1 MTEAVN
7 VKQEI
12 EKRAKPREKQKIET
26 LLEGVEPAIV
36 QSLGTPEGAK
46 IVLRHYLNAIR
57 YTPKLLDCSTESL
70 AGACLLS
77 AQLRLE
83 PGPLGHVYFV
93 PFGGECV
100 WVLGYTGIAELAHR
114 SGSVGD
120 LVSEIV
126 WDVDTYEPPERANG
140 RLHYLHRP
148 GPVEARTDRK
158 GVLVTWQEKSG
169 GKWFPRALDVPVS
182 RIERARKTSAAG
194 KKGAGPWS
202 TDEDAMW
209 RKTGIRAARPFL
221 LLSDEAGR
229 AFEADNSIVA
239 DLGVNELGDAEPV
252 FDVLEA
258 AEATDDDGQG

>member
-1 MTEAVN
+1 MTEPAAT

-12 EKRAKPREKQKIET
+12 AKRGKPREKQKIET

-36 QSLGTPEGAK
+36 QSLGTPDGAK

-100 WVLGYTGIAELAHR
+100 WLLGYTGIAELAHR
-114 SGSVGD
+114 SGRVGD

-126 WDVDTYEPPERANG
+126 WDVDEYEPPERANG
-140 RLHYLHRP
+140 RLRYLHRP
-148 GPVEARTDRK
+148 GPVEQRTERV

-169 GKWFPRALDVPVS
+169 GKWFARALDVPVS
-182 RIERARKTSAAG
+182 RIERARKASAAG
-194 KKGAGPWS
+194 KRSAGPWV

-221 LLSDEAGR
+221 LLSDDAGR
-229 AFEADNSIVA
+229 AFEADNAIVA

-258 AEATDDDGQG
+258 AEASEDDG

>member
-1 MTEAVN
+1 MSETANVN
-7 VKQEI
+7 QEI
-12 EKRAKPREKQKIET
+12 AKRGKPREKAKIET
-26 LLEGVEPAIV
+26 LLAGVEPAIV
-36 QSLGTPEGAK
+36 QSLGTPDGAK

-114 SGSVGD
+114 SGRVGD

-126 WDVDTYEPPERANG
+126 WDCDEYGPPARSNG
-140 RLHYLHRP
+140 RLTYHHQP
-148 GPVEARTDRK
+148 GPVDARKERL
-158 GVLVTWQEKSG
+158 GVLVTWQEKTG
-169 GKWFPRALDVPVS
+169 GKWFPHALAVPVS
-182 RIERARKTSAAG
+182 RIERAKRASAAA
-194 KKGAGPWS
+194 KSKSGPWF

-209 RKTGIRAARPFL
+209 RKTGIRAARPSL
-221 LLSDEAGR
+221 LLTGDALLGFESDNG
-229 AFEADNSIVA
+229 IVA

-252 FDVLEA
+252 FDVLEPS
-258 AEATDDDGQG
+258 EASEDDGQA